1 MLGHQVSSPI
11 DQVGPNLI
19 TMLMGMGLKRDFDS
33 FLDPLKIQ
41 LD

>member
-19 TMLMGMGLKRDFDS
+19 TMLMGMGLKRDS
-33 FLDPLKIQ
+33 LKNTIG
-41 LD
+41 LI